1 MSADVETDELNNSS
15 GDRLSRRGRWA
26 VMVYRIMISI
36 TAVVLFNQAVLAGQ
50 FMSGTIESL
59 EFHSVAASVAD
70 GVVLLALIAAGV
82 ARFKRRYSWW
92 PVGWT
97 FLLLAALQGQE
108 FAGEQRIL
116 TIHVPLGVF
125 LIMSVS
131 WLTIWAW
138 RES

>member
-1 MSADVETDELNNSS
+1 
-15 GDRLSRRGRWA
+15 
-26 VMVYRIMISI
+26 MVYRIMISI

-59 EFHSVAASVAD
+59 EFHSVAASLAD

-82 ARFKRRYSWW
+82 ARYKHRYSWW

-97 FLLLAALQGQE
+97 FLLLAALQLQE

>member
-1 MSADVETDELNNSS
+1 MTAEDRTDLQSHPS
-15 GDRLSRRGRWA
+15 DDRAIGRGRWA
-26 VMVYRIMISI
+26 VMVYRTMISI
-36 TAVVLFNQAVLAGQ
+36 AAVVLFNQAVLAGQ

-59 EFHSVAASVAD
+59 EFHSVSASVAD

-82 ARFKRRYSWW
+82 AKYKGRYSWW

-97 FLLLAALQGQE
+97 FLLLVALQGQE